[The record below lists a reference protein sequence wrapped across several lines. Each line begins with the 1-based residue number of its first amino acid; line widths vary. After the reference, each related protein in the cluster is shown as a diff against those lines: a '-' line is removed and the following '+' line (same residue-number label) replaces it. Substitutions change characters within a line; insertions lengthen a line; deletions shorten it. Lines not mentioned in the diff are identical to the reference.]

1 MEKLEAQS
9 SLTDGEERL
18 KGWINDVIA
27 NLKDKKIGRDLSR
40 KWIIEND
47 PIGKMLATENLDV
60 VRKDGDLIQSQYFL
74 ELLQFIITTV
84 KE

>member
-18 KGWINDVIA
+18 KGWIKDVIA

-40 KWIIEND
+40 KWIEENNTL
-47 PIGKMLATENLDV
+47 IREMLETEKLDI
-60 VRKDGDLIQSQYFL
+60 VRKDGNFIQAQYFL
-74 ELLQFIITTV
+74 ELL
-84 KE
+84 